1 MVEITLPASTAVSG
15 VGTYSELKSTIQDF
29 LNRDDLATAVDV
41 FIDLAEARMQREI
54 RHYKMEAITQLT
66 ATTQYT
72 TLPSDFLQ
80 PIRLSINSTGRT
92 LEAVSRENLQDRRY
106 ATNDTAQEPRFYG
119 ITDGQLELYPTPSE
133 SFAVN
138 LLYYQKIPPLEA
150 LAPTNW
156 LLEDSPDV
164 YLYGALIHSAPYL
177 ADDPRTTIW
186 AALYQAAVDGL
197 KKSSEDTKWGGGG
210 LNLRAPKYGIR

>member
-1 MVEITLPASTAVSG
+1 MSIT
-15 VGTYSELKSTIQDF
+15 TYAELKSAIQDF
-29 LNRDDLATAVDV
+29 LNRDDLSATVDT

-80 PIRLSINSTGRT
+80 PIRLSVNSTGRA

-133 SFAVN
+133 SFAIDT
-138 LLYYQKIPPLEA
+138 LYYQKITPLDG
-150 LAPTNW
+150 TNTSNW
-156 LLEDSPDV
+156 LLEDAPDA

-186 AALYQAAVDGL
+186 AALYQAAVDSL
-197 KKSSEDTKWGGGG
+197 HKSSEDTKWGGAG